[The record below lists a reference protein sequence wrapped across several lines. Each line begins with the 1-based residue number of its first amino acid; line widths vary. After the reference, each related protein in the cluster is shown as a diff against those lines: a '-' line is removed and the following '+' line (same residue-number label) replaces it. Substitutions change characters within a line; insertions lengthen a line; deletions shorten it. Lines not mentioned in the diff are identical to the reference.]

1 MRRWRCLLL
10 VLGVTGFSPA
20 HAHSASD
27 AYLTLSADVQN
38 PGVLHG
44 QWDIALRDLDFL
56 LALDDD
62 GDGELSWGEVRRH
75 LPAIER
81 YAYGRLAF
89 RSGDAACKLTPVRQQ
104 IDDHADGAYVVL
116 MFDVT
121 CHRVES
127 AGSVAK
133 GSLNMSYGLFFD
145 IDPSHRGIFLLHSK
159 SGTATAVLSP
169 QNASVSL
176 SIGP

>member
-1 MRRWRCLLL
+1 MRRHCLFL
-10 VLGVTGFSPA
+10 VLGAAAFSPA

-27 AYLTLSADVQN
+27 AYLTLTADALH
-38 PGVLHG
+38 PDLLHG
-44 QWDIALRDLDFL
+44 QWDIAIRDLDFL
-56 LALDDD
+56 LALDDN
-62 GDGELSWGEVRRH
+62 GDGKVSWGEVRQH

-89 RSGDAACKLTPVRQQ
+89 RSGNADCTVTPVRQQ

-121 CHRVES
+121 CHH
-127 AGSVAK
+127 VASTAAAAT

-159 SGTATAVLSP
+159 SGTSTAVLSP
-169 QNASVSL
+169 QNSSVSL
-176 SIGP
+176 STGP

>member
-1 MRRWRCLLL
+1 MRWRSLYLI
-10 VLGVTGFSPA
+10 LGVAAFSPA

-27 AYLTLSADVQN
+27 AYLTLSADAQN
-38 PGVLHG
+38 PDLLHG
-44 QWDIALRDLDFL
+44 QWDIAIRDLDFL
-56 LALDDD
+56 LALDDN
-62 GDGELSWGEVRRH
+62 GDGKVSWGEVRQH

-89 RSGDAACKLTPVRQQ
+89 RSGDAPCTVAPVRQL

-121 CHRVES
+121 CHHAS
-127 AGSVAK
+127 AAAAAT
-133 GSLNMSYGLFFD
+133 GSLNMNYGLFFD

-159 SGTATAVLSP
+159 SGTSTAVLSP
-169 QNASVSL
+169 QNSSVSL
-176 SIGP
+176 STGP

>member
-10 VLGVTGFSPA
+10 VLGAAAFSPA
-20 HAHSASD
+20 HSHSASD
-27 AYLTLSADVQN
+27 AYLTLSADAQH

-44 QWDIALRDLDFL
+44 QWDIALRDLDFVL
-56 LALDDD
+56 GLDDN
-62 GDGELSWGEVRRH
+62 GDGKLSWGEVRQH

-89 RSGDAACKLTPVRQQ
+89 ASGDTACKVAPARQQ

-116 MFDVT
+116 FFEVT
-121 CHRVES
+121 CNS
-127 AGSVAK
+127 ADTSSLVD
-133 GSLNMSYGLFFD
+133 GSLKMSYSLFFD

-159 SGTATAVLSP
+159 SGTSTAVLSP
-169 QNASVSL
+169 QNSSVNL
-176 SIGP
+176 STAP